1 MKKRTAKKSASKVSQ
16 PLATRGYREVASVGG
31 GINADWNLD
40 MTGEDSQV
48 WQNAWALTSRV
59 RDLFRTNTTYQSY
72 RETFW
77 ANVYGSNGIMM
88 RSTVK
93 ENEDRV
99 IHSPDEKFAI
109 HSYEERRN
117 RVLEWSAT
125 KQGREWKRD
134 THGYCLLREL
144 GNNGS
149 RVATVKFGDP
159 DIFARALI
167 EKKWREWQQAKFSD
181 IRGTRNYHTQ
191 RLLRGISAVRDGD
204 FFIRMICNPSVNK
217 FGFTLQMINA
227 EWCDRFYN
235 GMLPNG
241 NEVRMGIEYQCNPWG
256 LGKPVAY
263 YFIKRQPNDWQ
274 FSIPG
279 AFNFSGG
286 QMHLRIAAEEI
297 VHCARPVDADSTR
310 PAPWVASTIP
320 KARQLDQ
327 YELAEVIAARAQA
340 CKTGV
345 LYSDIVPEG
354 GTNGMEIDPKTSL
367 PTQALSPGDILA
379 LKFGVKYQEVNPTHP
394 NGNAE
399 NFRKMMMRAQCAGMP
414 GSSYPTMAHDY
425 EAVSFSAGRLARL
438 DSNELF
444 KMIQTWDIDGAE
456 NTVFENWLEM
466 SLITGAIPLPLAKL
480 DKFNAKTFQ
489 GRRWRGVDE
498 VKEAQAAALRIANK
512 ISSRTRENSD
522 VGNDFEE
529 ILFELAEEEML
540 LDKFGLKT
548 ETTVE
553 TPSQPSADDADES
566 DAADAAESEASKPKA
581 KRKTKARF

>member
-1 MKKRTAKKSASKVSQ
+1 MKKRTTKKTATKTAQ
-16 PLATRGYREVASVGG
+16 PLVTRGYREAASVGG
-31 GINADWNLD
+31 GANADWQLS
-40 MTGEDSQV
+40 MLGEDSDV

-59 RDLFRTNTTYQSY
+59 RDLFRTNSTFVSY

-77 ANVYGSNGIMM
+77 ANVYGSNGIML

-99 IHSPDEKFAI
+99 VHSADEKAAI
-109 HSYEERRN
+109 RLFEERRD
-117 RVLEWSAT
+117 RVREFIASKHGIEF
-125 KQGREWKRD
+125 KQRSFLDIQG
-134 THGYCLLREL
+134 T
-144 GNNGS
+144 NGS
-149 RVATVKFGDP
+149 RVATIKLGQP
-159 DIFARALI
+159 DVFARQII
-167 EKKWREWQQAKFSD
+167 ERKWRDWQQAKYSD
-181 IRGTRNYHTQ
+181 ARGTRNYHTQ

-204 FFIRMICNPSVNK
+204 FFIRMIRDMSAGFRAQNPY
-217 FGFTLQMINA
+217 GFTLQMINA

-235 GMLPNG
+235 GQLPNG
-241 NEVRMGIEYQCNPWG
+241 NEVRMGIEYQQNSWG

-286 QMHLRIAAEEI
+286 QMHLRIAADEI
-297 VHCARPVDADSTR
+297 VHCARPVDAEGTR
-310 PAPWVASTIP
+310 PAPWVSSTIP

-367 PTQALSPGDILA
+367 PTQALSPGDIMA
-379 LKFGVKYQEVNPTHP
+379 LKYGVKYQEVNPTHP

-425 EAVSFSAGRLARL
+425 EAINFSAGRLARL

-444 KMIQTWDIDGAE
+444 KVIQQWDIDVAE
-456 NTVFENWLEM
+456 NTIFENWLECA
-466 SLITGAIPLPLAKL
+466 LITGAIPLPLSKL
-480 DKFNAKTFQ
+480 DKFNSKTFQ

-498 VKEAQAAALRIANK
+498 VKEATAAALRIANK
-512 ISSRTRENSD
+512 LSSRTRENAD

-529 ILFELAEEEML
+529 ICFELAEEEML
-540 LDKFGLKT
+540 LEEFGLKT

-553 TPSQPSADDADES
+553 TPTPVAPEPDADDT
-566 DAADAAESEASKPKA
+566 DAADQPA
-581 KRKTKARF
+581 KKKSNRLAHV